1 MKLEFNKSMKWALCT
16 LLGLGL
22 VLLTGPAMASFYSGW
37 APILMLPIG
46 SAIGWCSCCIAECW
60 SDCK

>member
-1 MKLEFNKSMKWALCT
+1 MKIFKWVLCIA
-16 LLGLGL
+16 LGLQL
-22 VLLTGPAMASFYSGW
+22 VLLISPAMASFYSAW

-46 SAIGWCSCCIAECW
+46 MAIGWCSCCIAEYW